1 MKTQIMHGAKT
12 VMMRMKIISKVLKN
26 NSMNKSKI
34 GVSDK
39 STYEKADTDIT
50 ELFFLTDLKGGF

>member
-34 GVSDK
+34 SVSDK

>member
-12 VMMRMKIISKVLKN
+12 VMMRMKIVSKVLKN